1 MTDGGAGGA
10 SGPLEGV
17 RVLDF
22 THVLSGPYC
31 TQVLGDLGA
40 DVIKVEPPGPG
51 ESMRSNAPFY
61 PGETS
66 HYFVANNRNKRS
78 IAIDLKTSRGRELA
92 LDLARQSDVV
102 VENFR
107 PGVMGR
113 LGLAFADVR
122 AVNDSV
128 VYLSIS
134 AYGQDGP
141 WAEQPGYD
149 LVTQAR
155 SGLLALTGEPGG
167 PPTKLGVPMADIG
180 AGLWGV
186 IGVLAA
192 LRERDHGSGPQH
204 IDLSLLEGSLSTLS
218 YIGQIALLTG
228 QTPERLGASHHRV
241 VPYGRYR
248 VKDGHMILTLHQP
261 GAWEAF
267 CTAAGCADLAAD
279 PRFVDSEKR
288 LANRV
293 VLEQL
298 LEEHLMHRTRDEW
311 EEILTPSGV
320 PFGPVLDVNE
330 ALAQEHLVERGLV
343 EKVDHQE
350 AGTIDLVGHPLLYD
364 GVRPVI
370 ARPAPRLGQHTEEI
384 LKDLLKVSAADRAAL
399 VRDGVVAV
407 AVAVAVA
414 DLPS

>member
-1 MTDGGAGGA
+1 
-10 SGPLEGV
+10 
-17 RVLDF
+17 
-22 THVLSGPYC
+22 
-31 TQVLGDLGA
+31 
-40 DVIKVEPPGPG
+40 
-51 ESMRSNAPFY
+51 
-61 PGETS
+61 
-66 HYFVANNRNKRS
+66 
-78 IAIDLKTSRGRELA
+78 
-92 LDLARQSDVV
+92 
-102 VENFR
+102 
-107 PGVMGR
+107 
-113 LGLAFADVR
+113 
-122 AVNDSV
+122 
-128 VYLSIS
+128 
-134 AYGQDGP
+134 
-141 WAEQPGYD
+141 
-149 LVTQAR
+149 
-155 SGLLALTGEPGG
+155 
-167 PPTKLGVPMADIG
+167 
-180 AGLWGV
+180 
-186 IGVLAA
+186 
-192 LRERDHGSGPQH
+192 
-204 IDLSLLEGSLSTLS
+204 LEGSLSTLS

-330 ALAQEHLVERGLV
+330 ALAQEQLVERGLV

-407 AVAVAVA
+407 AVA